1 MPQQHNKPDTFNERF
16 ARAVQQNLDHANKLV
31 PGPKRD
37 ALLAKIRQ
45 LEMAADL
52 GFKTPT
58 KADT

>member
-1 MPQQHNKPDTFNERF
+1 
-16 ARAVQQNLDHANKLV
+16 
-31 PGPKRD
+31 
-37 ALLAKIRQ
+37 LLAKIRQ